1 MGKMNTAM
9 CHFFSNRKRFA
20 DLFNGIFFRGEE
32 TIRESDL
39 QRVSEQYATV
49 GDELQER
56 CRDIKMYL
64 NTGETLRILALE
76 NQNKTDYTLPYRCM
90 QYDSLEYGK
99 QLDELK
105 QYNKENHCLKTA
117 EERLSGVTKSDRLT
131 PVYTVCLYHGE
142 EPWDGPLT
150 LRDMMDFG
158 ENEDG
163 MSRFFTDYPMRL
175 FCVNEQA
182 DFSMFHTEIREV
194 FTALAYRRNKA
205 EFRKRVARD
214 TAFRRLDRDTVQ
226 VLSVLLNIPELWKD
240 REKFM
245 TGNEEEEEYDMC
257 QAWQELLEDA
267 KGEGLN
273 QGLSQGLSQGIDVI
287 NILFQKLLADNRLED
302 LKRSVME
309 PAFQRQLLTEYHLLQ

>member
-9 CHFFSNRKRFA
+9 CHFLSNRKRFA

-32 TIRESDL
+32 MLRESDL
-39 QRVSEQYATV
+39 QRVSEQYTTV
-49 GDELQER
+49 GDGLQER

-142 EPWDGPLT
+142 EPWGRP
-150 LRDMMDFG
+150 
-158 ENEDG
+158 
-163 MSRFFTDYPMRL
+163 
-175 FCVNEQA
+175 
-182 DFSMFHTEIREV
+182 
-194 FTALAYRRNKA
+194 AYAARYD
-205 EFRKRVARD
+205 EFWGK
-214 TAFRRLDRDTVQ
+214 
-226 VLSVLLNIPELWKD
+226 
-240 REKFM
+240 
-245 TGNEEEEEYDMC
+245 
-257 QAWQELLEDA
+257 
-267 KGEGLN
+267 
-273 QGLSQGLSQGIDVI
+273 
-287 NILFQKLLADNRLED
+287 
-302 LKRSVME
+302 
-309 PAFQRQLLTEYHLLQ
+309 